1 MYPSDLKKRTM
12 TQPPLRLLAKSS
24 ANENLPRPEETLPG
38 HTEQVLLAAE
48 RILSERGSSGLRA
61 LRLPPN
67 FFDRLRSIVLL
78 AGFIHDLGK
87 ASEHYQQMVR
97 GRRRVPQLIRHEALS
112 LWLCWP
118 GQVLA
123 PWLSKAVSSIDDY
136 KLAVIAA
143 AGHHRKFLNNAFAPP
158 DAGAGDRVTIFASH
172 SDFAETLALAVRWFK
187 VPPVPDVQD
196 QIFCTGRGHFPEHSF
211 QDWEKEIDE
220 WLEEQPGDRQLLAA
234 AKAFVISADVAGS
247 CLAPANKR
255 ITWIKEHLAGSRPSL
270 FLEKIVSHH
279 LRGKPLRP
287 FQEQVAASSAPT
299 TLVTAGCGTGKTL
312 AAYLWGLRRH
322 PERQLWIAYPT
333 TGTASEGFRDY
344 IWEADVDGLLEH
356 SRAEIDLEL
365 LSREEGEESGQR
377 ALDRLKAIRAWGT
390 PLVAC
395 TADTIIGLLQNQR
408 KGLYAWPA
416 LCNAAV
422 VFDEIHAYD
431 RTLFSLLLRFL
442 QALPELP
449 VLLMTATLPAAR
461 LRALADLV
469 ERVHGRPLC
478 RIEGPQ
484 ELEELLRYSRLSSRD
499 PWTNVLACLEEGG
512 KVLWVVNTVDRCIEI
527 ANQADQRGLNPL
539 VYHSRFRYLDR
550 VARHREVVD
559 AFEAS
564 RSHPTLAVTTQVA
577 EMSLNLSA
585 DLLVT
590 ELAPVWAL
598 IQRLG
603 RLNRRAIPGMAPKPF
618 LVITPPGAAP
628 YTEEELAEAADWLNA
643 LPDRPLSQRDLVEHW
658 AQRDDVS
665 LKPARSEWLDGG
677 FSTIPAPVRQAS
689 PGLDVVLA
697 EDAPAI
703 REKPQRVRELAIPMP
718 PPPFPLSEEWTQWPR
733 AASWYPV
740 PPQGRISYDAKR
752 GALWLRV
759 AH

>member
-1 MYPSDLKKRTM
+1 MH
-12 TQPPLRLLAKSS
+12 
-24 ANENLPRPEETLPG
+24 G

-48 RILSERGSSGLRA
+48 QILSERGSSGLRA
-61 LRLPPN
+61 LRLPAN
-67 FFDRLRSIVLL
+67 LFNRLRSIVLL
-78 AGFIHDLGK
+78 AAFIHDLGK

-118 GQVLA
+118 GQILA
-123 PWLSKAVSSIDDY
+123 PWLSKAAPSLDDY
-136 KLAVIAA
+136 KLAVVAA
-143 AGHHRKFLNNAFAPP
+143 AGHHRKFLNDAFAPP
-158 DAGAGDRVTIFASH
+158 DAGAGDRVRIFVGH
-172 SDFAETLALAVRWFK
+172 SDFAATLSLAVRWFN
-187 VPPVPDVQD
+187 VPPPPDVQD
-196 QIFCTGRGHFPEHSF
+196 QVFCTGRGHFPERSF
-211 QDWEKEIDE
+211 QSWEEEIDA
-220 WLEEQPGDRQLLAA
+220 WLKEQPDERQVLAA
-234 AKAFVISADVAGS
+234 VKAFVISADVAGS
-247 CLAPANKR
+247 CLAPADKQSV
-255 ITWIKEHLAGSRPSL
+255 WIKEHLGGSRSAL

-279 LRGKPLRP
+279 LGGKALRP
-287 FQEQVAASSAPT
+287 FQEEVAGSHAPV

-344 IWEADVDGLLEH
+344 IWKADVDGLLEH

-365 LSREEGEESGQR
+365 LSRDEGEESGER

-395 TADTIIGLLQNQR
+395 TADTILGLLQNQR

-416 LCNAAV
+416 LSHSAI

-431 RTLFSLLLRFL
+431 LTMFNLLLRFL
-442 QALPELP
+442 EALPELP
-449 VLLMTATLPAAR
+449 VLLMTASLPLAR
-461 LRALADLV
+461 LRALADIV
-469 ERVHGRPLC
+469 EKVHGRPLS
-478 RIEGPQ
+478 RIEGPRD
-484 ELEELLRYSRLSSRD
+484 LEELPRYLRLLSGD
-499 PWTNVLACLEEGG
+499 PWTKVSTCLEEGG
-512 KVLWVVNTVDRCIEI
+512 KVLWVLNTVDRCIEI
-527 ANQADQRGLNPL
+527 AEQADKRGLKPL
-539 VYHSRFRYLDR
+539 VYHSRFRYVDR

-564 RSHPTLAVTTQVA
+564 SSRPTLAVTTQVA
-577 EMSLNLSA
+577 EMSLDLSA

-603 RLNRRAIPGMAPKPF
+603 RLNRHAISGMAPKSF
-618 LVITPPGAAP
+618 LVMTPPQATP
-628 YTEEELAEAADWLNA
+628 YTQEELDDATNWLNT
-643 LPDRPLSQRDLVEHW
+643 LPDRPLSQRDLVRQWTKKE
-658 AQRDDVS
+658 DES

-677 FSTIPAPVRQAS
+677 FSTIPAPVRQAN
-689 PGLDVVLA
+689 PGLDVVLS

-703 REKPQRVRELAIPMP
+703 RERPQRVRELAIPMP
-718 PPPFPLSEEWTQWPR
+718 PPPFPPSEWTQWPR

-752 GALWLRV
+752 GALWLKV
-759 AH
+759 TH